1 MKNNL
6 QANVILYLKKYKN
19 HIDQFSQ
26 ITRNIYFIL
35 ILNLFFN
42 IFMFFKTL
50 NDSDYNSFDAK
61 RFFPFYR
68 GSSFSIFDYY
78 ISYSRDELI
87 FYGYLPLVIFYV
99 WYFFFNGK
107 NKF

>member
-42 IFMFFKTL
+42 IFMFFKNQEL
-50 NDSDYNSFDAK
+50 SDYDRMFSKN
-61 RFFPFYR
+61 FFPFYS
-68 GSSFSIFDYY
+68 GSSFSFSEFYMT
-78 ISYSRDELI
+78 YSRDELI
-87 FYGYLPLVIFYV
+87 FYGYLPLVIFYI

-107 NKF
+107 K